1 MISNPPIAVIG
12 LLLAQQVAAQ
22 HCPSQ
27 KERAASRE
35 AVDEYQ
41 IFVVPHCAPDE
52 VSAYVTARFERDRA
66 FIQSLRKT
74 VLEADYK
81 QAVAD
86 RAERDQRA
94 VYECR
99 RPPLSPPPPLGTPA
113 WPVVTSQAQP
123 QRSDRSAEH
132 FAAADSQFA
141 TLVRL
146 RNSLVSAPLK

>member
-12 LLLAQQVAAQ
+12 LLLTQEVAAQ
-22 HCPSQ
+22 HFPTQ
-27 KERAASRE
+27 EEQAAFQE

-52 VSAYVTARFERDRA
+52 ARAYITARFERDRA

-74 VLEADYK
+74 ALEADYR

-86 RAERDQRA
+86 RAEGDQRT
-94 VYECR
+94 VYECMG
-99 RPPLSPPPPLGTPA
+99 PLLSPPSPLGTPSS
-113 WPVVTSQAQP
+113 PVVTSQAQP
-123 QRSDRSAEH
+123 QRSDTLAEH

-146 RNSLVSAPLK
+146 RNSLVGAPLK